1 MKACLL
7 LLFLAYLQFQ
17 RSSQSASR
25 DSEEAEE
32 ERLLIQELLRLEPP
46 ASHDSS
52 FGAQAAVVNLQ
63 PGTNRDYDGDK
74 SLQKKSTTGW
84 RVLKSSEEDIE
95 EKEKT
100 DTSEAENDK
109 EEKKKRRNKMLLPE
123 VEVEGIKMPSTEE
136 INRTVTKTIK
146 KRIRNRSLK
155 PGAALR
161 QGKKV
166 GGEKKGETERGEEY
180 SDYDAKRGK
189 GSRTSKKKKK
199 ISEEEK
205 DKTKDKE
212 KEESKEKEEKDS
224 EEEEESEEKEESK
237 EKEESE
243 GLLLKSEKSEEKE
256 TEQPQPL
263 HRVYMGGLP

>member
-17 RSSQSASR
+17 RSSQAAFS
-25 DSEEAEE
+25 DSQEAEE
-32 ERLLIQELLRLEPP
+32 ERLLIEQLL

-74 SLQKKSTTGW
+74 RPQNKYKTGW
-84 RVLKSSEEDIE
+84 RVLKNSEEEIE

-100 DTSEAENDK
+100 DASEAENSK

-146 KRIRNRSLK
+146 KRIRNRSLN
-155 PGAALR
+155 P
-161 QGKKV
+161 
-166 GGEKKGETERGEEY
+166 
-180 SDYDAKRGK
+180 
-189 GSRTSKKKKK
+189 
-199 ISEEEK
+199 
-205 DKTKDKE
+205 
-212 KEESKEKEEKDS
+212 ESKTYY
-224 EEEEESEEKEESK
+224 
-237 EKEESE
+237 
-243 GLLLKSEKSEEKE
+243 LF
-256 TEQPQPL
+256 
-263 HRVYMGGLP
+263 